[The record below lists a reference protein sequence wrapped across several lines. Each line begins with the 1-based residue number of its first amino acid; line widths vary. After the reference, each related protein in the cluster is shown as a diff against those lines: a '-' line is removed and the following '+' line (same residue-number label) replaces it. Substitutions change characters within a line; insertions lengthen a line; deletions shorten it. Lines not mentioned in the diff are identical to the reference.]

1 MNDLRISYID
11 QLKGIAILLVVLG
24 HVIGESLRDLESFFI
39 CFDLQERI
47 DLCSKNAREMWIDKY
62 SEYVDR
68 FMFSKYIPFI
78 IN

>member
-1 MNDLRISYID
+1 METNINNRRDIGWNKTE
-11 QLKGIAILLVVLG
+11 KGRTG
-24 HVIGESLRDLESFFI
+24 FVIGESLRDLESFFI